1 MYFVYAWI
9 ISFRYLYLLATYVFF
24 WGVFLQYIT
33 NTFANSH
40 DYLLIYL
47 FICLQL
53 FCTHYVTLNVEN
65 VLTVSLQGLSTL
77 VVKEVFHYMLKHSNS
92 KSIPIPKLNN
102 PITIW
107 DIT

>member
-9 ISFRYLYLLATYVFF
+9 ISIGYLYLLATYVFF
-24 WGVFLQYIT
+24 GVFFC
-33 NTFANSH
+33 NTSQIH
-40 DYLLIYL
+40 LLTPMIFNY
-47 FICLQL
+47 FICLLL

-77 VVKEVFHYMLKHSNS
+77 VLKEVFHYMLKHSNS

>member
-1 MYFVYAWI
+1 MLG
-9 ISFRYLYLLATYVFF
+9 LYLLDTFIFWLHMYFFGVFF
-24 WGVFLQYIT
+24 C
-33 NTFANSH
+33 NTSQIH
-40 DYLLIYL
+40 LLTPMIIYL

-53 FCTHYVTLNVEN
+53 FCSHYVTLNVEN